1 MRRAVILAVV
11 ALAVVAGCGRGSGS
25 GAAGTAEDAPAG
37 LGVVAPATTPV
48 FEPAALVPLDPTT
61 FSDPLRIDNA
71 WFPMVPGTQLV
82 LQGEADR
89 GRGELAHR
97 VEITVTDLSKVVHGV
112 RARVVWERDFNEGLL
127 RETELAFFA
136 QDDAGNLWNLG
147 EYPEEWDARRFA
159 GAPSTWVSGYAGALG
174 GIHVHGRP
182 VVGSPAYVQGD
193 APAISLLDHARVAA
207 LGIEACTPVGCFGDV
222 LVVDEWDPLAQPADG
237 HQLKHYA
244 PGRGPVRVEPVG
256 GEEQETLVLTEHRTV
271 DTATLD
277 RIREAALRLDERAY
291 RFQHRVWSTTSPA
304 EQD

>member
-1 MRRAVILAVV
+1 MRRALLPAAV
-11 ALAVVAGCGRGSGS
+11 ALAVVAGCGGGSGS
-25 GAAGTAEDAPAG
+25 GTADATDGPAGT
-37 LGVVAPATTPV
+37 VTVAPATTPAL
-48 FEPAALVPLDPTT
+48 EPATLVPLDPTA

-71 WFPMVPGTQLV
+71 WFPMAPGTQLV
-82 LQGEADR
+82 LRGEADR

-112 RARVVWERDFNEGLL
+112 RARVVWERDFNEGVL

-136 QDDAGNLWNLG
+136 QDDAGNVWNLG

-159 GAPSTWVSGYAGALG
+159 GAPSTWVSGHDGALG

-182 VVGSPAYVQGD
+182 VVGSPTYVQGD
-193 APAISLLDHARVAA
+193 APAISFLDHARVAG
-207 LGIEACTPVGCFGDV
+207 LGGEACAPVGCFGDV

-244 PGRGPVRVEPVG
+244 PGKGPVRVEPVG

-271 DTATLD
+271 DGATLERVRD
-277 RIREAALRLDERAY
+277 AALRLDERAY
-291 RFQHRVWSTTSPA
+291 RFRPRIWSTTSPA
-304 EQD
+304 ERD

>member
-1 MRRAVILAVV
+1 MDSIQEAKGGVTAHRSGALRWAGAA
-11 ALAVVAGCGRGSGS
+11 ALATAAIVPLTGVA
-25 GAAGTAEDAPAG
+25 AADGPDGLPVFSEAHFSHPTTIDNPFLPLVPGNQLVFVGTANRG
-37 LGVVAPATTPV
+37 QGQGTHRIV
-48 FEPAALVPLDPTT
+48 F
-61 FSDPLRIDNA
+61 
-71 WFPMVPGTQLV
+71 
-82 LQGEADR
+82 
-89 GRGELAHR
+89 
-97 VEITVTDLSKVVHGV
+97 TVTDMVKEVDGIETV
-112 RARVVWERDFNEGLL
+112 VVWDRDFQDGALAEA
-127 RETELAFFA
+127 ELSLWA
-136 QDDAGNLWNLG
+136 QDDAGNVWNLG

-193 APAISLLDHARVAA
+193 APAISFLDHARVAA

-291 RFQHRVWSTTSPA
+291 RFQPRVWSTTSPA

>member
-1 MRRAVILAVV
+1 MRRALLLAAV
-11 ALAVVAGCGRGSGS
+11 ALVIVAGCGGGSGS
-25 GAAGTAEDAPAG
+25 GAAGTTEDSAG
-37 LGVVAPATTPV
+37 VGVVAPATTPV
-48 FEPAALVPLDPTT
+48 VQPATLVPLDPAS

-71 WFPMVPGTQLV
+71 WFPMAPGTQLV

-112 RARVVWERDFNEGLL
+112 RARVVWERDFNEGVL

-159 GAPSTWVSGYAGALG
+159 GAPSTWVSGHAGALG

-182 VVGSPAYVQGD
+182 VVGSPTYVQGD
-193 APAISLLDHARVAA
+193 APAISFLDHARVAG
-207 LGIEACTPVGCFGDV
+207 LGAQACAPVGCFRDV

-244 PGRGPVRVEPVG
+244 PGKGPVRVEPVG

-271 DTATLD
+271 DAATLD
-277 RIREAALRLDERAY
+277 RVRDAALRLDERAY
-291 RFQHRVWSTTSPA
+291 RFQPKIWSATSPA
-304 EQD
+304 ERD

>member
-1 MRRAVILAVV
+1 MRRAPLPAAV
-11 ALAVVAGCGRGSGS
+11 ALAVVAGCGGGSGS
-25 GAAGTAEDAPAG
+25 VTAGTTEGSAAGV
-37 LGVVAPATTPV
+37 GVVAPATTPA

-89 GRGELAHR
+89 GRGALAHR

-112 RARVVWERDFNEGLL
+112 RARVVWERDFNEGVL

-159 GAPSTWVSGYAGALG
+159 GAPSTWVSGHGGALG

-182 VVGSPAYVQGD
+182 VVGSPTYVQGD
-193 APAISLLDHARVAA
+193 APAISFLDHARVASVGA
-207 LGIEACTPVGCFGDV
+207 EACAPVGCFGGV

-244 PGRGPVRVEPVG
+244 PGKGPVRVEPVG

-271 DTATLD
+271 DAATLD
-277 RIREAALRLDERAY
+277 RVRDAALRLDQRAY
-291 RFQHRVWSTTSPA
+291 RFQAGIWSTTTPA
-304 EQD
+304 EPD